1 MLILYVLVAAACG
14 NAIVFAP
21 TTLGFVAPIRG
32 NVAVRFE
39 ALEAGVHRG
48 FFEFVLVARVLV
60 DELGDFVAVFIA
72 FGQQFQ
78 DNRIRVAAEQIRRE
92 FVINHNYSICH
103 ITMTVKVILFRYN
116 KTMKITLVTGNVNK
130 LKEWQAIMP
139 SHIELDSVDVDLT
152 EIQSGDP
159 EVIVADKL
167 RRAYEHVGLPV
178 IVEDVDA
185 GLDKLNG
192 LPGPFIKFFNEKL
205 GKDALYKLAGSEGER
220 ATVACTAG
228 YYNGTE
234 MIIVRGEVRGTVV
247 APRGDSFGFDI
258 VFVPEGETL
267 TYAEMSKEKKN
278 SLSHRQK
285 AIRMLVEK
293 IEVL

>member
-1 MLILYVLVAAACG
+1 MPYYYDSQG
-14 NAIVFAP
+14 N
-21 TTLGFVAPIRG
+21 FV
-32 NVAVRFE
+32 
-39 ALEAGVHRG
+39 
-48 FFEFVLVARVLV
+48 
-60 DELGDFVAVFIA
+60 
-72 FGQQFQ
+72 
-78 DNRIRVAAEQIRRE
+78 
-92 FVINHNYSICH
+92 SID
-103 ITMTVKVILFRYN
+103 FRYN
-116 KTMKITLVTGNVNK
+116 KTMKITLVTGNANK

-139 SHIELDSVDVDLT
+139 AHIELLSVDVDLT

-167 RRAYEHVGLPV
+167 RRAYDHVGAPV

-205 GKDALYKLAGSEGER
+205 GKDALYKLAGSEGEL

-228 YYNGTE
+228 YYDGKE
-234 MIIVRGEVRGTVV
+234 MIIVRGEKRGTVV

-285 AIRMLVEK
+285 AIRMLTEK
-293 IEVL
+293 LEAL